1 MIKHLTHLTETE
13 LNKVQALDTAI
24 YELQGNCNSMAD
36 TLRLSDM
43 YAERIRIIRQEV
55 AHETVCKL

>member
-1 MIKHLTHLTETE
+1 
-13 LNKVQALDTAI
+13 
-24 YELQGNCNSMAD
+24 MAD